1 MLSVDEYLER
11 ERADGELSEDTLRT
25 REHYLNKIDEWFQDN
40 LDKPLGE
47 ADVEDCVRFFE
58 DFLEPKWRQDTNKK
72 VVRDE
77 NGRFKEMK
85 TDGMTTD
92 TARIYF
98 NTLQSFMAEK
108 LGRLERREQ
117 NFDEWFEDMRGDIP
131 GSDYKKK
138 MAQSDPEVFTGDEL
152 AKIMEHAGVK
162 YQLIYSLMLDSGRR
176 PKEVASI
183 KISDIEFVN
192 GEIEYDILKKN
203 LPTRKTINVDEDVM
217 ELLKEYIDKKVSTD
231 QEYLFE
237 TSSEQGYLTTSAMG
251 KALKRHAERAGVD
264 LGDRSLK
271 NLRHTY
277 VTFRREAG
285 DTFADISEEGTQN
298 TIQVMQESY
307 SGRTSN
313 NEHRSGMDVVRGDDK

>member
-40 LDKPLGE
+40 LDKPIGE

-58 DFLEPKWRQDTNKK
+58 NFLEPKWRQDTNKK

-98 NTLQSFMAEK
+98 NTLQSFMAEN

-138 MAQSDPEVFTGDEL
+138 MAQSDPKVFERDEL
-152 AKIMEHAGVK
+152 SKIMRHAGVK
-162 YQLIYSLMLDSGRR
+162 YQLIYGLMLDSGRR

-192 GEIEYDILKKN
+192 GQIEYDILKKD
-203 LPTRKTINVDEDVM
+203 LPTRKMINVDEEVM
-217 ELLKEYIDKKVSTD
+217 ELLQEYVKKKVDTD

-237 TSSEQGYLTTSAMG
+237 TSSEQGHLTTSSMG

-277 VTFRREAG
+277 VTFRRESG
-285 DTFADISEEGTQN
+285 HSFANISSQGTQN

-313 NEHRSGMDVVRGDDK
+313 DEHVSGMDIMREEE